1 MGVTFPLLSACF
13 FPVPFPSVVWR
24 LCYHSWVGAILPKH
38 AVPRPG
44 WERGGF
50 VWTRH
55 ILISTPHTAA
65 AARCLSG
72 SSGTGFFCPALLLG
86 AIPTLS
92 PFVSKACAGNP
103 HDGQLW

>member
-13 FPVPFPSVVWR
+13 FPVPFPLVVWR

-55 ILISTPHTAA
+55 ILISTPRTAA
-65 AARCLSG
+65 APRCLSG
-72 SSGTGFFCPALLLG
+72 NSGTGFFLPC
-86 AIPTLS
+86 S
-92 PFVSKACAGNP
+92 PPGGNP
-103 HDGQLW
+103 HTFPLRF